1 MTLKCLL
8 DPCLFTYTL
17 PQGISVLT
25 CSVNI
30 CYNNRKIIFRP
41 KMGKIKLLSNEGEG
55 FELDT
60 EVAKKSEVIKE
71 MLENCDD
78 SSEDV
83 PLPTISSDQ
92 LRKVVQWL
100 EQHRGDVVM
109 DRLKGEDRDYNS
121 DNIPE
126 WDKKFFNLS
135 QVELFDLILAAN
147 DVQLSF
153 HFCFCAEYRTSGW
166 PRITIFF
173 R

>member
-1 MTLKCLL
+1 
-8 DPCLFTYTL
+8 
-17 PQGISVLT
+17 
-25 CSVNI
+25 
-30 CYNNRKIIFRP
+30 
-41 KMGKIKLLSNEGEG
+41 MGKIKLLSNEGEG

-147 DVQLSF
+147 YLDIKDMLDLLAKSVANMMKGKTAQEIRETFSIDCDLTEEEIEKIQNENEWEML
-153 HFCFCAEYRTSGW
+153 ADN
-166 PRITIFF
+166 
-173 R
+173 

>member
-1 MTLKCLL
+1 
-8 DPCLFTYTL
+8 
-17 PQGISVLT
+17 
-25 CSVNI
+25 
-30 CYNNRKIIFRP
+30 
-41 KMGKIKLLSNEGEG
+41 MGKIRLVSNDGEM
-55 FELDT
+55 FQLDI

-109 DRLKGEDRDYNS
+109 DRLKGEEKDYNS

-147 DVQLSF
+147 YLDIKDMLDLLAKSVANMMKGKTAQEIRETFNIECDLT
-153 HFCFCAEYRTSGW
+153 EEEIEKIQNENEWEMLGDN
-166 PRITIFF
+166 
-173 R
+173 